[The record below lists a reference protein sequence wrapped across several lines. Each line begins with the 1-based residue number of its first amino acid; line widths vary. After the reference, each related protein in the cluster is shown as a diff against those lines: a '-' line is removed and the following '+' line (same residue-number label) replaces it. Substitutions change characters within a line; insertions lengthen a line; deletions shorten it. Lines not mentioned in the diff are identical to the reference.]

1 MPVIQFNAYFIFILA
16 ILIGNYLLDTIA
28 NLLNVR
34 HAKVHLP
41 REFVGCYDQEKYRKS
56 QKYLKENTRFSIIM
70 DSITTPALIAFILWG
85 GFNAVDQY
93 ARSFHLGT
101 IPTGLIFA
109 GLLMLAF
116 QVFHLPFSVYETF
129 VIEERYGFN
138 KTTART
144 FVLDILKGWGL
155 AAVIGGILLGL
166 VLWFFEKTGSRAWLY
181 CWFSVTLFQLFLMFI
196 APVVILPL
204 FNKYVPLVEGALKEA
219 IENYARAQNFKMKGV
234 FTMDGSKRSTKSNAF
249 FTGFGRFRR
258 IVLFDTLIQKH
269 PIGELVSIVAHEMG
283 HYKKRH
289 IIKAMVLSFITSG
302 VMFFIL
308 SLFINNK
315 GLSAAFGMQKTSI
328 YASLFF
334 FGFLYSPI
342 ETILSIFGNM
352 LSRKNEY
359 EADAYA
365 FTTYGTPEA
374 MIGALKRLSVENLSN
389 LTPHPLKVFL
399 AYSHP
404 PVLERIRAIQKQPA
418 EPAPSLTVSE
428 PV

>member
-1 MPVIQFNAYFIFILA
+1 MHELQYNVYFVVIIA
-16 ILIGNYLLDTIA
+16 ILIGNYLLDMIV

-34 HAKVHLP
+34 HANVHLP
-41 REFVGCYDQEKYRKS
+41 REFVGCYDAEKYRKS
-56 QKYLKENTRFSIIM
+56 QEYLKENTRFSIIT
-70 DSITTPALIAFILWG
+70 DTLTTPAVIAFILCG
-85 GFNAVDQY
+85 GFNTVDQC
-93 ARSFHLGT
+93 ARSLHLGP

-116 QVFHLPFSVYETF
+116 QVFHLPFSVYRTF
-129 VIEERYGFN
+129 VIEERFGFN
-138 KTTART
+138 KTTPRT

-155 AAVIGGILLGL
+155 VVVIGGILLIL
-166 VLWFFEKTGSRAWLY
+166 VLWFFEKTGSWAWLY
-181 CWFSVTLFQLFLMFI
+181 CWLAVTLVQLFLMFI
-196 APVVILPL
+196 GPKVILPM
-204 FNKYVPLVEGALKEA
+204 FNKYAPLENGALKEA
-219 IENYARAQNFKMKGV
+219 IEDYTRSLNFKMKGV

-269 PIGELVSIVAHEMG
+269 PTGELVSIVAHEMG

-289 IIKAMVLSFITSG
+289 VVKAMVLSCITSG

-315 GLSAAFGMQKTSI
+315 GLFAAFGMQETSI

-334 FGFLYSPI
+334 FGFLYSPM

-365 FTTYGTPEA
+365 VNTYGRPQA
-374 MIGALKRLSVENLSN
+374 MIGALKRLSVENLST

-399 AYSHP
+399 TYSHP
-404 PVLERIRAIQKQPA
+404 PVLDRIRAIQNQIIFS
-418 EPAPSLTVSE
+418 PSRRE
-428 PV
+428 PVP